1 MPGLMVIQEKKEDA
15 VVLHAQGRLTV
26 EDITGLKRNLEQVWR
41 VKVTR
46 VIVNLTDCPYV
57 DSSGIALLVEALK
70 RSRKESKGFSLV
82 GVSPQVQAVLE
93 LTRLDRVFEVF
104 ATVEGALTGSVA
116 P

>member
-15 VVLHAQGRLTV
+15 VVLHAQGRLTL
-26 EDITGLKRNLEQVWR
+26 EDTALKRNLEQVWR
-41 VKVTR
+41 VKVAR
-46 VIVNLTDCPYV
+46 VIVNLTECPYV

-82 GVSPQVQAVLE
+82 GVSPQVRAVLE
-93 LTRLDRVFEVF
+93 LTRLDKVFQVF
-104 ATVEGALTGSVA
+104 PTVEGALASSVA